1 MSVSHAVPSVTTPQ
15 GVRFCLDSG
24 DAKVP
29 CAITRAALIFLA
41 GHFLLER
48 DFGTIFSAYQNQ
60 IEDAAARKY
69 AANYAAKR
77 DRRSP
82 VTVHALDLA
91 TYAPGLAGPPAAR
104 RG

>member
-1 MSVSHAVPSVTTPQ
+1 MSVSNAVPSVTTPQ

-69 AANYAAKR
+69 AAKR

-91 TYAPGLAGPPAAR
+91 TYAPGLEGPPAAR